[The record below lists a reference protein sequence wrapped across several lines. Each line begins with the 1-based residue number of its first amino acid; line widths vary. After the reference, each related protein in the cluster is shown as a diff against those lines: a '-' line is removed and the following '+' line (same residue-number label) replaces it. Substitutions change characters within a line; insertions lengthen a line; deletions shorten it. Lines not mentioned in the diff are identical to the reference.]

1 MILENLKNFEWY
13 NEPANVVFG
22 SHELE
27 IVAAEGTDFWQS
39 AHHNFFKD
47 NGHFFFTKQ
56 TSDFSCVIKW
66 RFDNAARF
74 SQCGLMLRADGR
86 NWFKISVMSADE
98 NNPEVGSCVTKDGIS
113 DWAGVSS
120 YTSSF
125 DLAETCVFVK
135 QLLGTLLC
143 DHMLLWYPFSLS
155 YGVSLPSSLTILLSL
170 VLGSSPHLPVSVCGT
185 GTLYNF
191 FKLFSP
197 V

>member
-56 TSDFSCVIKW
+56 AADFSCVIKW

-74 SQCGLMLRADGR
+74 SQCGLMLRADER

-113 DWAGVSS
+113 DWAGAR
-120 YTSSF
+120 
-125 DLAETCVFVK
+125 LNKNCNE
-135 QLLGTLLC
+135 
-143 DHMLLWYPFSLS
+143 LWYKVVRHGDDYAAFYSVNGADFIRARQFALN
-155 YGVSLPSSLTILLSL
+155 SSNPDIKIGAYICAPQDAGFKA
-170 VLGSSPHLPVSVCGT
+170 VLDEV
-185 GTLYNF
+185 NF
-191 FKLFSP
+191 F
-197 V
+197 